1 MDPLALEFGIQVNYA
16 SPQEHVPE
24 AERNN
29 QVIKER
35 IRATYHCLPYDR
47 LPHIMVKVLVNDSAN
62 KLNFFPAKN
71 GISQYYSPC
80 MILHQQNLNYDKHFQ
95 YAFGTYVQ
103 AHDEPDPS
111 NTKAPHTLDCIYLR
125 YNDNEQG
132 GHDLL
137 HLQTNRMITCHH
149 VTHIPITPAI
159 IKMVHRIAEQDDMP
173 KGLKITNC
181 TGQVLY
187 NSTWIAGVDY
197 DKDEF
202 EDEDYDP
209 NSDEDA

>member
-1 MDPLALEFGIQVNYA
+1 M
-16 SPQEHVPE
+16 
-24 AERNN
+24 
-29 QVIKER
+29 
-35 IRATYHCLPYDR
+35 T
-47 LPHIMVKVLVNDSAN
+47 VNDISFLTTISK

-71 GISQYYSPC
+71 GISQYYSPRI
-80 MILHQQNLNYDKHFQ
+80 ILHQQNLDYDKHCQ

-103 AHDEPDPS
+103 AHNEPDPS
-111 NTKAPHTLDCIYLR
+111 NTNAPRTLDCIYLR

-149 VTHIPITPAI
+149 VTPIPITPAI
-159 IKMVHRIAEQDDMP
+159 IKMVHRIAEQDGMP
-173 KGLKITNC
+173 KGLKITNH

-187 NSTWIAGVDY
+187 NSTWITGVDY
-197 DKDEF
+197 DEDEF

-209 NSDEDA
+209 DNDEDED

>member
-29 QVIKER
+29 RVIKEQ
-35 IRATYHCLPYDR
+35 IHATYHCLPYDC
-47 LPHIMVKVLVNDSAN
+47 LPRIMVKVIVNDSAK

-71 GISQYYSPC
+71 GISQYYSPR
-80 MILHQQNLNYDKHFQ
+80 MILHQQNLDYNKHCQ

-103 AHDEPDPS
+103 AHDEHDPS
-111 NTKAPHTLDCIYLR
+111 NTNTPHTLDCIYLR

-137 HLQTNRMITCHH
+137 HLQMNRMITRRR
-149 VTHIPITPAI
+149 VTPIPITPAI
-159 IKMVHRIAEQDDMP
+159 IKMVHRIAKQDGMP
-173 KGLKITNC
+173 KGLKIDNFRMNTRS
-181 TGQVLY
+181 GRYGAAY
-187 NSTWIAGVDY
+187 NMVGLLL
-197 DKDEF
+197 F
-202 EDEDYDP
+202 
-209 NSDEDA
+209 